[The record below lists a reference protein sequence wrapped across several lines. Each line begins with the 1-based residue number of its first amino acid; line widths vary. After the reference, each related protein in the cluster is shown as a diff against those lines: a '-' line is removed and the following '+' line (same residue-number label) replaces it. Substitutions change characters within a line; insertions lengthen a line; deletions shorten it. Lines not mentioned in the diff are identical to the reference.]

1 MEEILEACIA
11 HIAEVNQSYSGWT
24 ENEEVD
30 YREFC
35 IYAMEQKALDE
46 EIARFNL
53 STNSH
58 VGYVI
63 TDQFIDGNGMEC
75 IYLKSK

>member
-11 HIAEVNQSYSGWT
+11 HIAEVNESYSGWT
-24 ENEEVD
+24 ENEDVD
-30 YREFC
+30 YKEFC

-58 VGYVI
+58 IGYVI
-63 TDQFIDGNGMEC
+63 TDQFTDGNGMEC

>member
-11 HIAEVNQSYSGWT
+11 HIAEVNESYSGWT
-24 ENEEVD
+24 ENEDVD

-35 IYAMEQKALDE
+35 IYATEQKALDE

-63 TDQFIDGNGMEC
+63 TDQFTDGNGMEC
-75 IYLKSK
+75 KYLKHK

>member
-11 HIAEVNQSYSGWT
+11 HIAEVNESYSGWT

-53 STNSH
+53 STNSIPELH
-58 VGYVI
+58 TPKLY
-63 TDQFIDGNGMEC
+63 IDHPKN
-75 IYLKSK
+75 